1 MNSLRGWILILAVVS
16 FAAGLAA
23 GIVSMGTRLKSEPPH
38 GPFDAYRARL
48 VETFQLS
55 PERDKAL
62 RTVLAAYQKDIE
74 ELESRHGAEILAAM
88 EPDLRERGRYY
99 RDLIQDKVLPEEQRP
114 LFERL
119 ALGLP
124 ATPSRR

>member
-1 MNSLRGWILILAVVS
+1 MNNLRVWVLILAVVCLGAG
-16 FAAGLAA
+16 FAAGV
-23 GIVSMGTRLKSEPPH
+23 VSSASRLHADTSSGAFET
-38 GPFDAYRARL
+38 YRARL
-48 VETFQLS
+48 VETFALS
-55 PERDKAL
+55 PEREKAL
-62 RTVLAAYQKDIE
+62 RRVLAAYQRDID
-74 ELESRHGAEILAAM
+74 ELQSRHGAEILAAM

-99 RDLIQDKVLPEEQRP
+99 RALIQDNVLPEAQRP

>member
-1 MNSLRGWILILAVVS
+1 VNSLRAWVLILAVVC
-16 FAAGLAA
+16 FGAGLAA
-23 GIVSMGTRLKSEPPH
+23 GVLSTATRLRAEPTP

-48 VETFQLS
+48 VETFGLS

-74 ELESRHGAEILAAM
+74 ELQSRHGAEILAAM